1 MRRETN
7 GHDPL
12 QSGKTIRGSAD
23 ATPASTPNRS
33 TLDNKPYAAFQSG
46 TATTPVVLD
55 NLIAAA
61 TVPFT
66 GATQNK
72 IILAKNRGK
81 STRSLDQNDLRA
93 LVAGKPNINR

>member
-12 QSGKTIRGSAD
+12 QSGKTIGGSAD
-23 ATPASTPNRS
+23 ATPSSKPNHYTPN
-33 TLDNKPYAAFQSG
+33 DNPHAAFQSG

-66 GATQNK
+66 GAAQNK

-93 LVAGKPNINR
+93 LVAGNPDVNR

>member
-7 GHDPL
+7 GRDPL
-12 QSGKTIRGSAD
+12 QSGKMIRGNAD
-23 ATPASTPNRS
+23 TTPSDTPDHSTPN
-33 TLDNKPYAAFQSG
+33 AGQHGAFQSG

-72 IILAKNRGK
+72 FILAKNRSK
-81 STRSLDQNDLRA
+81 STRSLDQSDLRA
-93 LVAGKPNINR
+93 LVARKPDVNK